1 MTPMAVNENEN
12 KKRGFW
18 VAIDGPAG
26 SGKTTVGRRLA
37 QALGFRFI
45 NTGAMYRAVA
55 WGLARGLSLEEMEID
70 LQDER
75 VLLNGEDITE
85 ALYTEE
91 VDRRASVVARD
102 PQIRRFLIERQR
114 ALAQGRD
121 VVMEGRDIGRV
132 VLPEA
137 EVKLFLTA
145 SAEER
150 ARRRARE
157 RGGSPQ
163 EHLQELRER
172 DERDR
177 GFGRLEPAPDAVI
190 IDTEGLTV
198 EEVVERALEAVR
210 RARASGARA
219 KSRGQEREQE
229 EEEEEEEGEGKGG
242 ESPQSK
248 AKGR

>member
-1 MTPMAVNENEN
+1 MATRSH
-12 KKRGFW
+12 KGTW
-18 VAIDGPAG
+18 IAIDGPAG

-37 QALGFRFI
+37 RELGFQFI
-45 NTGAMYRAVA
+45 NTGSMYRAVA
-55 WGLARGLSLEEMEID
+55 WGLARGLKLEEMEID
-70 LQDER
+70 FEDER
-75 VLLNGEDITE
+75 VLLNGEDVTE
-85 ALYTEE
+85 RLYNEE
-91 VDRRASVVARD
+91 LDRRASLAARD
-102 PQIRRFLIERQR
+102 PGVRSFLIRRQQE
-114 ALAQGRD
+114 LAEGRD

-150 ARRRARE
+150 ACRRARE